1 MEHRKERSWMS
12 QLLEQN
18 AKDAELNT
26 LREKLR
32 VAEDALIQA
41 ADVFEFY
48 ARHHATKNPIDDEKA
63 SRNYAHRNNCNIAL
77 AKIRSE

>member
-1 MEHRKERSWMS
+1 MYLNHKEFVEAARYEKEI
-12 QLLEQN
+12 Q
-18 AKDAELNT
+18 T

-32 VAEDALIQA
+32 VAEEALQVA

-48 ARHHATKNPIDDEKA
+48 ARHHATKNPIDDVKA

-77 AKIRSE
+77 TKIREE